1 MALSLFKMTRDLS
14 FHFGKG
20 ISFGSI
26 CKRKLLK
33 MTLLHIATRY
43 DCEALITWL
52 IDKIANT
59 DLAKEMDETPLIV
72 TTKHR
77 QLGYDDPSFSTRL
90 FNARPHVLG
99 QEPPHVKT

>member
-1 MALSLFKMTRDLS
+1 
-14 FHFGKG
+14 
-20 ISFGSI
+20 
-26 CKRKLLK
+26 
-33 MTLLHIATRY
+33 MTLLHIAARY

-52 IDKIANT
+52 IDKIAKT

-90 FNARPHVLG
+90 FNVTPHVLL
-99 QEPPHVKT
+99 QESPRVKKMKSRV